1 MAYST
6 VPEIPS
12 IYIYIYIYTY
22 MPPISVSLFL
32 ASGGGGSVYEDSSAV
47 LHGLFEGV
55 TSGWE

>member
-1 MAYST
+1 
-6 VPEIPS
+6 
-12 IYIYIYIYTY
+12 